1 MPNLPGASPIGRGE
15 GGRSYVAR
23 TVSEVS
29 SRGESVAAQSTAR
42 ERVWVV
48 HAGQTTQA
56 QTRRMLSG
64 KEDHD
69 SARSSVGSRLGYGRP
84 SD

>member
-1 MPNLPGASPIGRGE
+1 MPNLQGASPVGRGE

-23 TVSEVS
+23 MVSEVS
-29 SRGESVAAQSTAR
+29 SRGETGALRSTAR
-42 ERVWVV
+42 ERIGVV
-48 HAGQTTQA
+48 HGGQTTQA
-56 QTRRMLSG
+56 RSRRMLRG

-69 SARSSVGSRLGYGRP
+69 SARSSVGSRLSYRRL